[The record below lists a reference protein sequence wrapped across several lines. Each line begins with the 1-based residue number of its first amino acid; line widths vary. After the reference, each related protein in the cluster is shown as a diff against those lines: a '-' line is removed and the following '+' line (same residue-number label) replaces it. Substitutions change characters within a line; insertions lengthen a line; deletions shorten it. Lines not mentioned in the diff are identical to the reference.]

1 MVAINLAKDE
11 TKEIV
16 DVAEQNVVVGF
27 EKVVNLFPKVKGMV
41 DLNTEN
47 VAKIV
52 VKDVLV
58 LIGDIQVYDI
68 VENHLKVLENVI

>member
-1 MVAINLAKDE
+1 MVAINLVKDE

-16 DVAEQNVVVGF
+16 DVAEQNVVDDF

-41 DLNTEN
+41 DLNMEN

-58 LIGDIQVYDI
+58 LIEHIQVYDT

>member
-1 MVAINLAKDE
+1 MKDE

-16 DVAEQNVVVGF
+16 DVAEQNVVDDF

-41 DLNTEN
+41 DLNMEN

-58 LIGDIQVYDI
+58 LIEHIQVYDT